1 MAAFGPIRKWRSV
14 PTTLPRLHRQPSS
27 TRWVSQIKI
36 VIDPLKRRPTVFRPG
51 NEIGV
56 AAIVIENFSHAQV
69 ATGHCRYMNGVPVE
83 DDRKTTV
90 CCCLRGGNAS
100 SIFTL
105 VHPEMH
111 LHGIRIKELESNDE
125 RSCTS
130 KTKKLSRHK
139 TKQGRAQAPDET
151 DNVDYDQSNSPI
163 REIGVLM
170 DIRQLKKRPV
180 DQEKT
185 HRVNDYAP

>member
-1 MAAFGPIRKWRSV
+1 V
-14 PTTLPRLHRQPSS
+14 L
-27 TRWVSQIKI
+27 
-36 VIDPLKRRPTVFRPG
+36 
-51 NEIGV
+51 
-56 AAIVIENFSHAQV
+56 
-69 ATGHCRYMNGVPVE
+69 VE
-83 DDRKTTV
+83 DDRKTAV

-105 VHPEMH
+105 VQPEMD
-111 LHGIRIKELESNDE
+111 LHGIRIEEFESNDE
-125 RSCTS
+125 RSCTN

-139 TKQGRAQAPDET
+139 TKQARAQAPDET

-163 REIGVLM
+163 SEIGVLM

-185 HRVNDYAP
+185 HRINDYAL